1 MGTHNAPR
9 NLHQASL
16 GQADPGDAGVIGIEN
31 YGAIVELVSSAAAE
45 TRTLSTP
52 LRPGIL
58 ATIRLKTDGGGDIT
72 MTAAGTLNVT
82 GNNTA
87 VFADAGQQLVLLSVS
102 ATTGYRWEVV
112 VNTGTVVLST
122 V

>member
-31 YGAIVELVSSAAAE
+31 YGAIVELVSAAAE
-45 TRTLSTP
+45 TRTLATP

-58 ATIRLKTDGGGDIT
+58 ATIRMKTDGGDIT
-72 MTAAGTLNVT
+72 MTAAGTLNVAA
-82 GNNTA
+82 NNTA
-87 VFADAGQQLVLLSVS
+87 VFADVGDQLVLLSVS
-102 ATTGYRWEVV
+102 ATTGYRWEIV
-112 VNTGTVVLST
+112 VNTGSVALST